1 MEKGSDKSSGPFFVW
16 QFIIAICRYFTVQYA
31 QYGVID
37 LKESGTSGIEIG
49 ANGTKTGTRK
59 FKVLESL
66 RENKKETAKPYI
78 HCFAVPN
85 KKIGVTGFEPA
96 TSTSRTAYPI
106 FNADLGCFI
115 NFSQTA
121 ENRGILKM

>member
-1 MEKGSDKSSGPFFVW
+1 MIVICSGEKADF
-16 QFIIAICRYFTVQYA
+16 
-31 QYGVID
+31 
-37 LKESGTSGIEIG
+37 
-49 ANGTKTGTRK
+49 
-59 FKVLESL
+59 L
-66 RENKKETAKPYI
+66 RFWDCYVKIKKETAKPYI

-115 NFSQTA
+115 NSQKQWKIV
-121 ENRGILKM
+121 GF

>member
-1 MEKGSDKSSGPFFVW
+1 MIVICSGEKEDFD
-16 QFIIAICRYFTVQYA
+16 
-31 QYGVID
+31 QYGDID

-49 ANGTKTGTRK
+49 TSGIEIGTNGTKTGTNKSAWRISIEHTPSVNEK
-59 FKVLESL
+59 TTGFFKVLGSL

-96 TSTSRTAYPI
+96 TSTSRT
-106 FNADLGCFI
+106 
-115 NFSQTA
+115 
-121 ENRGILKM
+121 

>member
-1 MEKGSDKSSGPFFVW
+1 MIVICSGEKEDFD
-16 QFIIAICRYFTVQYA
+16 
-31 QYGVID
+31 QYGDID

-49 ANGTKTGTRK
+49 TNGTKTGTNKSAWRISIEHTPSVNEK
-59 FKVLESL
+59 TTGFFKVLGSL

-96 TSTSRTAYPI
+96 TSSSRSQRSTKLNYTPI
-106 FNADLGCFI
+106 YAFF
-115 NFSQTA
+115 
-121 ENRGILKM
+121 

>member
-1 MEKGSDKSSGPFFVW
+1 MIVTCSGEKADF
-16 QFIIAICRYFTVQYA
+16 A

-49 ANGTKTGTRK
+49 TNGTKTGTRK
-59 FKVLESL
+59 FKVLGLL

-96 TSTSRTAYPI
+96 TSTSRT
-106 FNADLGCFI
+106 
-115 NFSQTA
+115 
-121 ENRGILKM
+121 